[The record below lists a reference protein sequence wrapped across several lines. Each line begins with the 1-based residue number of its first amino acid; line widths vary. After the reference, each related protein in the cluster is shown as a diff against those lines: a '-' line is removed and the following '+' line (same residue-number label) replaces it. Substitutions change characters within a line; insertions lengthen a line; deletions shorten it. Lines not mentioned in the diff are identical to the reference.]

1 MIHSRFSGFAKTLA
15 LSFTLALD
23 AGDAAEARGGY
34 GGYGGGF
41 SVSRQPM
48 PAVRD
53 HRGGMGG
60 GVTVSDIPNRFG
72 AATRNP
78 VFRDHRACPI
88 SRCPIHRGH

>member
-1 MIHSRFSGFAKTLA
+1 MVHSRFSGFAKILA
-15 LSFTLALD
+15 LSFTLALV
-23 AGDAAEARGGY
+23 AGGAAEAQGY

-60 GVTVSDIPNRFG
+60 GGVTVSTIRQPYGGYGRG
-72 AATRNP
+72 P
-78 VFRDHRACPI
+78 IIRDHR
-88 SRCPIHRGH
+88 RF